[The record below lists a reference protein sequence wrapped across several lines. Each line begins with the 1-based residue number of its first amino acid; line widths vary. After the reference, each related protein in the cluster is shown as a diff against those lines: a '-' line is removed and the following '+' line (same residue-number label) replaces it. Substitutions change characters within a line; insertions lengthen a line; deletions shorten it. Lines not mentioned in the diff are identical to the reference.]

1 MIEARIQSG
10 GKASQGI
17 GFSHA
22 GMCGKHT
29 DSSDVLQIIQPVGH
43 LLKISGDKVILFLQL
58 LFVERIEGKSIER
71 VIHQL
76 APPALA

>member
-1 MIEARIQSG
+1 MIETRIQSG

-17 GFSHA
+17 GFSYA
-22 GMCGKHT
+22 WTGGKHT
-29 DSSDVLQIIQPVGH
+29 DSPDILQIIQPVGH